1 MMNWEQLLSL
11 KRQGDKG
18 KRLRVEQDDTR
29 LGFEVD
35 YDRIIFLRRLE
46 VYKIKH
52 KFPLSKTDFVH
63 TRLHSLEVLFLGRL
77 VGKLSKNPHLKTPRL
92 SHE

>member
-52 KFPLSKTDFVH
+52 YSIIQRFCAYKINT
-63 TRLHSLEVLFLGRL
+63 
-77 VGKLSKNPHLKTPRL
+77 
-92 SHE
+92 

>member
-29 LGFEVD
+29 LGF
-35 YDRIIFLRRLE
+35 
-46 VYKIKH
+46 
-52 KFPLSKTDFVH
+52 
-63 TRLHSLEVLFLGRL
+63 GRL
-77 VGKLSKNPHLKTPRL
+77 
-92 SHE
+92 